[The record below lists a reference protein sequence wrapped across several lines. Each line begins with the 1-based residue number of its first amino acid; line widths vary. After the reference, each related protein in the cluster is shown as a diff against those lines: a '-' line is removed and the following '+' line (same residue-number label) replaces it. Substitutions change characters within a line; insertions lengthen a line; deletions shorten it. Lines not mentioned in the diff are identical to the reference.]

1 MLSIAIALQAANIAP
16 PIDFD
21 LGKMKPPETDCR
33 ADAAGSGRDII
44 VCASRD
50 KQEYSRVTAEE
61 TPPEGMPKA
70 EFGLFGK
77 VRGKVNTEQV
87 GVGGFPSNRAKVTIT
102 VPF

>member
-61 TPPEGMPKA
+61 TRPKA
-70 EFGLFGK
+70 CRKRSSACSARFAA
-77 VRGKVNTEQV
+77 R
-87 GVGGFPSNRAKVTIT
+87 
-102 VPF
+102 

>member
-50 KQEYSRVTAEE
+50 KQVLRAGRASYSSL
-61 TPPEGMPKA
+61 
-70 EFGLFGK
+70 GL
-77 VRGKVNTEQV
+77 RPHPAS
-87 GVGGFPSNRAKVTIT
+87 FPSLLWHLYYAVAIYCTRWLLRSVGST
-102 VPF
+102 